1 MLQTSQLEGFY
12 TVPPIGHLRVSGQV
26 RHHPQSSPV
35 LLPTHLPLPFP
46 PPEASPPFP
55 SPHFCGFSNL
65 ILVSP
70 HTSGRKN
77 SPLFS
82 AVQTDSYLP
91 NLTLTPQP
99 PTPRSL
105 HLTPD
110 RQVGGRKKPNPK
122 GVGKGGGEAS
132 RPRALPPAARGAA
145 AAPAAPRHAAM
156 PCRLQSHSAGAPPP
170 LGWNNALG
178 TVPGTPMLL
187 PPSPPPCRDP
197 RGCAP
202 VADKAGDG
210 LRSVGLDRHRHG
222 ARVCRA
228 LSPRVSTLPAQLSCR
243 CWCGE
248 DVSDVGEL
256 HLSPT
261 ALPGAPRTSLA
272 SAVTAT
278 KGSLH
283 QKKKLEKK
291 MLGSSRDASPPQP
304 PSWGRDSAPGPRQR
318 LSQGSAISKTNGSS
332 QLTQGCHRH
341 LPQPVS
347 TRLSAAEISASPSDL

>member
-1 MLQTSQLEGFY
+1 MLRTSQLEGFN
-12 TVPPIGHLRVSGQV
+12 TIPPIRHLRVSGQV
-26 RHHPQSSPV
+26 RHHPQTSPV

-91 NLTLTPQP
+91 NLTLTP
-99 PTPRSL
+99 PT
-105 HLTPD
+105 HLVLSTYHPTD
-110 RQVGGRKKPNPK
+110 QRVGGEKNPTQR
-122 GVGKGGGEAS
+122 VLGKEEEKRAV
-132 RPRALPPAARGAA
+132 RALPPAARGAA
-145 AAPAAPRHAAM
+145 AAPRHAAM

-170 LGWNNALG
+170 LGWNNVLG
-178 TVPGTPMLL
+178 TVLGTPMLL

-210 LRSVGLDRHRHG
+210 LRSVDLDRHRHG

-228 LSPRVSTLPAQLSCR
+228 LLLHVSTLPAQLSCR
-243 CWCGE
+243 CWRGE
-248 DVSDVGEL
+248 DVSDFGEL

-272 SAVTAT
+272 SAVTTT
-278 KGSLH
+278 KGSLCT
-283 QKKKLEKK
+283 KIEKK
-291 MLGSSRDASPPQP
+291 
-304 PSWGRDSAPGPRQR
+304 
-318 LSQGSAISKTNGSS
+318 
-332 QLTQGCHRH
+332 
-341 LPQPVS
+341 
-347 TRLSAAEISASPSDL
+347 